1 MHCHN
6 MAEGVVEGHPLTD
19 GLADFLKEQKLTATW
34 IEFLKKRLFFAY
46 PRTAWFKLDA
56 EHPSDVKLRHEID
69 VRIAGDALRS
79 WLWRPGGFSHVVF
92 DVRKITILD
101 RQGMLDFFERASSPD
116 HPSFILAS
124 KEVGTQFFARN
135 PSPTTRIFFEER
147 DLLAFLRNT
156 AQDRQTT
163 ISLPHQLSLLSLDET
178 LRAQASD
185 AALDLCDV
193 ATFDFSKVRG
203 ADFNAISTLAPLL
216 HSMAHKKG
224 VLFAVQ
230 NPSPKFSPTLMKYA
244 PLRVVAPYLVA
255 GREFATASE
264 ETATTALAM
273 KCFTDAETLDIQDL
287 CLATFNS
294 LLEPHI
300 SWFVAQA
307 GLSTAVAQSRYH
319 RVADLIKQFR
329 QIVKELVEN
338 VSMHAQ
344 GLGYLM
350 MDLAPHPGKGLS
362 IFVGDTGVGL
372 AKGIWAAYKFRPRSD
387 VHAVSLVLEMKDR
400 LRFRRKGNSP
410 FVSGGRGLERVANI
424 LIKLKGQLSVRSG
437 TALAEFNPAVTLEPL
452 NVHKNLYPIDG
463 TQLHI
468 FLPTL

>member
-1 MHCHN
+1 
-6 MAEGVVEGHPLTD
+6 
-19 GLADFLKEQKLTATW
+19 
-34 IEFLKKRLFFAY
+34 
-46 PRTAWFKLDA
+46 
-56 EHPSDVKLRHEID
+56 
-69 VRIAGDALRS
+69 
-79 WLWRPGGFSHVVF
+79 
-92 DVRKITILD
+92 
-101 RQGMLDFFERASSPD
+101 
-116 HPSFILAS
+116 
-124 KEVGTQFFARN
+124 
-135 PSPTTRIFFEER
+135 
-147 DLLAFLRNT
+147 
-156 AQDRQTT
+156 
-163 ISLPHQLSLLSLDET
+163 
-178 LRAQASD
+178 
-185 AALDLCDV
+185 
-193 ATFDFSKVRG
+193 
-203 ADFNAISTLAPLL
+203 
-216 HSMAHKKG
+216 
-224 VLFAVQ
+224 
-230 NPSPKFSPTLMKYA
+230 
-244 PLRVVAPYLVA
+244 
-255 GREFATASE
+255 
-264 ETATTALAM
+264 
-273 KCFTDAETLDIQDL
+273 
-287 CLATFNS
+287 LATFNS
-294 LLEPHI
+294 LLQPHI
-300 SWFVAQA
+300 SWFIAQA
-307 GLSTAVAQSRYH
+307 GLSTAVAQSRYQ

-437 TALAEFNPAVTLEPL
+437 TALAEFNPAVTLEPI